1 MGLIPYRTNIYYE
14 LWNLFDFRLG
24 QTPIKSNK
32 NNLLIIIVMNTAQ
45 QILLQCPDIFSSI

>member
-1 MGLIPYRTNIYYE
+1 MGLILYRTNIYYE
-14 LWNLFDFRLG
+14 LWSLFDFRLG